1 MTERGLQVTYRCG
14 QLLAA
19 YLTLAHPTGQKVART
34 QATVDGLLI
43 VDFASN
49 GTPIGIE
56 ITAPRK
62 VSLVALNELLAEL
75 GEVALSA
82 QDYGPVSVQ

>member
-1 MTERGLQVTYRCG
+1 MTERGLQVTYRRG

-19 YLTLAHPTGQKVART
+19 YLTLAGQRVSRT
-34 QATVDGLLI
+34 QATVSGLLI

-62 VSLVALNELLAEL
+62 VRL
-75 GEVALSA
+75 GRAKRTPGRTRRCGLSE
-82 QDYGPVSVQ
+82 QDYGPVSAQ

>member
-1 MTERGLQVTYRCG
+1 
-14 QLLAA
+14 
-19 YLTLAHPTGQKVART
+19 
-34 QATVDGLLI
+34 VDGLLV

-82 QDYGPVSVQ
+82 QEYGPVSVQ